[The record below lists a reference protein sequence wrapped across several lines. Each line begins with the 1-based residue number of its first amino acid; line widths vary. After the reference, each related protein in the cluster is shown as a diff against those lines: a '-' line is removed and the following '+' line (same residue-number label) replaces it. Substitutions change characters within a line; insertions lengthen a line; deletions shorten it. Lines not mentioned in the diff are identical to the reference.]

1 MTHTLILLAIG
12 NLMLLL
18 AIRSLRAQR
27 LKVRHALL
35 FLFVGL
41 PFFGLAAWPD
51 AVGYV
56 GALLGIEYQTV
67 MLLIVTTLFLVMNF
81 KLLSIVSNQE
91 RRIICLAQMIAM
103 LRQREQGAGSDEA
116 ARSERPLLLHG
127 LKQPAR
133 KVALKRGA

>member
-56 GALLGIEYQTV
+56 GALLGVEYQTV
-67 MLLIVTTLFLVMNF
+67 MLLIVTTFFLVMNF
-81 KLLSIVSNQE
+81 KPKN
-91 RRIICLAQMIAM
+91 
-103 LRQREQGAGSDEA
+103 G
-116 ARSERPLLLHG
+116 RPT
-127 LKQPAR
+127 KR
-133 KVALKRGA
+133 KSSA

>member
-35 FLFVGL
+35 FLFLGL

-56 GALLGIEYQTV
+56 GALLGIEAS
-67 MLLIVTTLFLVMNF
+67 IPLVRGLYYVI
-81 KLLSIVSNQE
+81 KV
-91 RRIICLAQMIAM
+91 AVA
-103 LRQREQGAGSDEA
+103 
-116 ARSERPLLLHG
+116 LLLATMRE
-127 LKQPAR
+127 PWPR
-133 KVALKRGA
+133 EKVRVA

>member
-56 GALLGIEYQTV
+56 GALLGVEYQTV
-67 MLLIVTTLFLVMNF
+67 MLLIVTTFFLVMNF
-81 KLLSIVSNQE
+81 KLLSIVSNQD
-91 RRIICLAQMIAM
+91 RRIICLAQMVAT
-103 LRQREQGAGSDEA
+103 LTQ
-116 ARSERPLLLHG
+116 
-127 LKQPAR
+127 KQPGAKSKGR
-133 KVALKRGA
+133 SVDAPLTLKRSAEIASRITRRSA

>member
-18 AIRSLRAQR
+18 AIRSMRAQR

-35 FLFVGL
+35 FLFLGL

-67 MLLIVTTLFLVMNF
+67 MLLIVTTFFLVMNF
-81 KLLSIVSNQE
+81 KLLSIVSNQD
-91 RRIICLAQMIAM
+91 RRIICLAQMVAT
-103 LRQREQGAGSDEA
+103 LTQ
-116 ARSERPLLLHG
+116 
-127 LKQPAR
+127 KQPGAKSKGR
-133 KVALKRGA
+133 SVDAPLTLKRSAETASRITRRSA